1 MKCKGN
7 DLIECGKIVQY
18 INLEGTISHMA
29 ETTITRDEVAHV
41 AGLAKLAF
49 NDTELDQFTTQL
61 SDILNIFDTLSEV
74 NTDNVEPTYS
84 VTETVNHLRDDVA
97 NNWGQKQELLENA
110 PLAAAGLIKV
120 PVILDGEGE

>member
-1 MKCKGN
+1 M
-7 DLIECGKIVQY
+7 
-18 INLEGTISHMA
+18 EGTISHMA

-49 NDTELDQFTTQL
+49 NDAELDQFTTQL
-61 SDILNIFDTLSEV
+61 SDILNIFDTLREV
-74 NTDNVEPTYS
+74 DTDNVDPTYS

-97 NNWGQKQELLENA
+97 DNWGQKQELLDNA

-120 PVILDGEGE
+120 PAILDGEGE